1 MTKRLSALIWLRFKL
16 FTVNKAILFE
26 IISPFIF
33 AYFYKYLYSLQNIST
48 QNSEFLGFLIPFSL
62 SIGIGIPIIAI
73 LSEERE
79 KNSFS
84 ALMLSGVR
92 YFEYLVS
99 LIIVSLF
106 FSLFIITIIPLILN
120 SKVSILNFNYFFSS
134 IFMAISVCLIS
145 LIAGLLAKTQVM
157 GQVIS
162 LPVVFI
168 TSFLPMLAT
177 INNTCKVIVNYS
189 FMSLFYK
196 YIQRPNFILSNDLKS
211 LAIVLL
217 WIVLLITINYL
228 IVQIYRKE
236 FLKL

>member
-1 MTKRLSALIWLRFKL
+1 MIKRMSALIWLRFKL

-33 AYFYKYLYSLQNIST
+33 TYFYKYLYSLQNIST
-48 QNSEFLGFLIPFSL
+48 QNSELLGFLIPFSL

-120 SKVSILNFNYFFSS
+120 SKVSILNFNYFL
-134 IFMAISVCLIS
+134 V
-145 LIAGLLAKTQVM
+145 
-157 GQVIS
+157 
-162 LPVVFI
+162 
-168 TSFLPMLAT
+168 
-177 INNTCKVIVNYS
+177 
-189 FMSLFYK
+189 LFYGHLCMFNLLN
-196 YIQRPNFILSNDLKS
+196 RRFIS
-211 LAIVLL
+211 
-217 WIVLLITINYL
+217 
-228 IVQIYRKE
+228 
-236 FLKL
+236 

>member
-33 AYFYKYLYSLQNIST
+33 AYFYKYLYSLQKIST
-48 QNSEFLGFLIPFSL
+48 QNSDFLGFLIPFSL
-62 SIGIGIPIIAI
+62 SIGISIPIIAI

-79 KNSFS
+79 KHSLS

-92 YFEYLVS
+92 YFEYLFS
-99 LIIVSLF
+99 LIVVSLF

-145 LIAGLLAKTQVM
+145 LIAGLLAKTQIM
-157 GQVIS
+157 GQMIGI
-162 LPVVFI
+162 PIMFMI
-168 TSFLPMLAT
+168 SFLPMLAT
-177 INNTCKVIVNYS
+177 INNFFKIIVHYS
-189 FMSLFYK
+189 FMSLFYD
-196 YIQRPNFILSNDLKS
+196 YIQNPNFTLPTTLNSLTITFIWILLLILSNYLLLKFS
-211 LAIVLL
+211 
-217 WIVLLITINYL
+217 
-228 IVQIYRKE
+228 RKD
-236 FLKL
+236 

>member
-1 MTKRLSALIWLRFKL
+1 MIKRMSALIWLRFKL

-33 AYFYKYLYSLQNIST
+33 TYFYKYLYSLQNIST
-48 QNSEFLGFLIPFSL
+48 QNSELLGFLIPFSL

-196 YIQRPNFILSNDLKS
+196 YIQSLSNDLKS

>member
-33 AYFYKYLYSLQNIST
+33 AYFYKYLYSLQKIST
-48 QNSEFLGFLIPFSL
+48 QNSDFLGFLIPFSL
-62 SIGIGIPIIAI
+62 SIGISIPIIAI

-79 KNSFS
+79 KHSLS

-92 YFEYLVS
+92 YFEYLFS
-99 LIIVSLF
+99 LIVVSLF

-145 LIAGLLAKTQVM
+145 LIAGLLAKTQIM
-157 GQVIS
+157 GQMIG
-162 LPVVFI
+162 LPIMFMI
-168 TSFLPMLAT
+168 SFLPMLAT
-177 INNTCKVIVNYS
+177 INNVFKIIVHYS
-189 FMSLFYK
+189 FMSFFYD
-196 YIQRPNFILSNDLKS
+196 YIQNPNFTLPTTLNSLTITFIWILLLILSNYLLLKFS
-211 LAIVLL
+211 
-217 WIVLLITINYL
+217 
-228 IVQIYRKE
+228 RKD
-236 FLKL
+236 

>member
-1 MTKRLSALIWLRFKL
+1 
-16 FTVNKAILFE
+16 
-26 IISPFIF
+26 
-33 AYFYKYLYSLQNIST
+33 
-48 QNSEFLGFLIPFSL
+48 
-62 SIGIGIPIIAI
+62 
-73 LSEERE
+73 
-79 KNSFS
+79 
-84 ALMLSGVR
+84 
-92 YFEYLVS
+92 
-99 LIIVSLF
+99 
-106 FSLFIITIIPLILN
+106 
-120 SKVSILNFNYFFSS
+120 
-134 IFMAISVCLIS
+134 MAISVCLIS

-196 YIQRPNFILSNDLKS
+196 YIQSLSNDLKS